1 MEKEKK
7 TKTKKLE
14 NPTTVTSFW
23 NEKWV
28 EVTFP
33 ENVKLIRYQISNYGR
48 IRAIHKNTGK
58 EKLLKGSHSKRGHHR
73 LNIKMES
80 GKGAGVYVHRIVAEN
95 FLDRPSEAHE
105 YVIHLDHDKKNN
117 KYTNLRWATQSEV
130 NEHAKKSPLYDQAR
144 EKQREHYKLN
154 EAKVKMI
161 KRMLKRKKV
170 KMKIIAKQFGISHTQ
185 LNRIKNGENWSD
197 VNAD

>member
-1 MEKEKK
+1 MKSNKK
-7 TKTKKLE
+7 TTETSPKIVE
-14 NPTTVTSFW
+14 SFW

-28 EVTFP
+28 NVTFP
-33 ENVKLIRYQISNYGR
+33 EEIKSVRYQISNYGR
-48 IRAIHKNTGK
+48 IRAINKVTGK

-80 GKGAGVYVHRIVAEN
+80 GKGAGVYVHRIVAES
-95 FLDRPSEAHE
+95 FVTQASPEHE
-105 YVIHLDHDKKNN
+105 FVIHIDHDKTNN
-117 KYTNLRWATQSEV
+117 KYTNLKWATQDEV
-130 NEHAKKSPLYDQAR
+130 NEHAKKSPLYNQAR

-161 KRMLKRKKV
+161 KRMLERKKV

-185 LNRIKNGENWSD
+185 LNRIKNGENWAD
-197 VNAD
+197 VDPD

>member
-1 MEKEKK
+1 MEKK
-7 TKTKKLE
+7 TTKSSSK
-14 NPTTVTSFW
+14 PTKVESFW

-28 EVTFP
+28 QVTFP
-33 ENVKLIRYQISNYGR
+33 EEIKSVRYQISNYGR
-48 IRAIHKNTGK
+48 IRAINKVTGK

-95 FLDRPSEAHE
+95 FVEQVSEEHK
-105 YVIHLDHDKKNN
+105 YVIHLDHDKTNN
-117 KYTNLRWATQSEV
+117 KYTNLRWVTQDEV
-130 NEHAKKSPLYDQAR
+130 NEHAKSSPLYNQAR

-185 LNRIKNGENWSD
+185 LNRIKNGENWAD
-197 VNAD
+197 VDPD

>member
-1 MEKEKK
+1 MEKK
-7 TKTKKLE
+7 TNKPTLK
-14 NPTTVTSFW
+14 PTTVESFW

-28 EVTFP
+28 QVTFP
-33 ENVKLIRYQISNYGR
+33 EEIKSVRYQISNYGR
-48 IRAIHKNTGK
+48 IRAINKVTGK

-80 GKGAGVYVHRIVAEN
+80 GKGAGVYVHRIVAET
-95 FLDRPSEAHE
+95 FVKQPSQEHK
-105 YVIHLDHDKKNN
+105 YVIHLDHDKTNN
-117 KYTNLRWATQSEV
+117 KYTNLRWATQDEV
-130 NEHAKKSPLYDQAR
+130 NKHAKNSPLYNQAR

-185 LNRIKNGENWSD
+185 LNRIKNGENWAD
-197 VNAD
+197 VDPD

>member
-1 MEKEKK
+1 MEKDTDSKNAKK
-7 TKTKKLE
+7 ALKVE
-14 NPTTVTSFW
+14 SFW
-23 NEKWV
+23 NEEWIA
-28 EVTFP
+28 VTFP
-33 ENVKLIRYQISNYGR
+33 ENIKLIRYQISNYGR
-48 IRAIHKNTGK
+48 IRAIHKITDK

-73 LNIKMES
+73 LNIKMET

-95 FLDRPSEAHE
+95 FVKKPSEAHE

-117 KYTNLRWATQSEV
+117 KYTNLRWATQEEV

-161 KRMLKRKKV
+161 KRMLNRKKV

-185 LNRIKNGENWSD
+185 LNRIKNGENWAD
-197 VNAD
+197 VDAD

>member
-1 MEKEKK
+1 MEKK
-7 TKTKKLE
+7 TTKPSSK
-14 NPTTVTSFW
+14 PTTVESFW

-28 EVTFP
+28 HVTFP
-33 ENVKLIRYQISNYGR
+33 EEIKSVRYQISNYGR
-48 IRAIHKNTGK
+48 IRAINKVTGK

-80 GKGAGVYVHRIVAEN
+80 GKGAGVYVHRIVAEEFVN
-95 FLDRPSEAHE
+95 QKSEEHK
-105 YVIHLDHDKKNN
+105 YVIHIDHDKTNN
-117 KYTNLRWATQSEV
+117 KYTNLRWATQGEV
-130 NEHAKKSPLYDQAR
+130 NEHAKSSPLYNQAR
-144 EKQREHYKLN
+144 EKQREYYKLN

-185 LNRIKNGENWSD
+185 LNRIKNGENWAD
-197 VNAD
+197 VDPD

>member
-1 MEKEKK
+1 MESNNDRKA
-7 TKTKKLE
+7 TNPKLVE
-14 NPTTVTSFW
+14 SFW

-28 EVTFP
+28 NVTFS
-33 ENVKLIRYQISNYGR
+33 EEIKSVRYQISNYGR
-48 IRAIHKNTGK
+48 IRATNKITEK

-95 FLDRPSEAHE
+95 FIDRISEEHE
-105 YVIHLDHDKKNN
+105 FVIHLDHDKTNN
-117 KYTNLRWATQSEV
+117 KYTNLRWATQDEV

-154 EAKVKMI
+154 ETKVKMI
-161 KRMLKRKKV
+161 KRMLERKKV

-185 LNRIKNGENWSD
+185 LNRIKNGENWANVKPD
-197 VNAD
+197 

>member
-1 MEKEKK
+1 MEKEKSSK
-7 TKTKKLE
+7 IVK
-14 NPTTVTSFW
+14 NPITIESFW
-23 NEKWV
+23 NEEWI

-33 ENVKLIRYQISNYGR
+33 ENIKLIRYQISNYGR
-48 IRAIHKNTGK
+48 IRATHKITAK

-95 FLDRPSEAHE
+95 FVERPSEAHE

-117 KYTNLRWATQSEV
+117 KYTNLRWATQDEV
-130 NEHAKKSPLYDQAR
+130 NSHAKNSPLYNQAR

-170 KMKIIAKQFGISHTQ
+170 KMKIIAKQFGISQTQ
-185 LNRIKNGENWSD
+185 LNRIKNGENWAD
-197 VNAD
+197 VDAD

>member
-1 MEKEKK
+1 MESNNDRKASNP
-7 TKTKKLE
+7 KLVE
-14 NPTTVTSFW
+14 SFW

-28 EVTFP
+28 NVTFS
-33 ENVKLIRYQISNYGR
+33 EEIKSVRYQISNYGR
-48 IRAIHKNTGK
+48 IRATNKITAK

-95 FLDRPSEAHE
+95 FIDRASEEHE
-105 YVIHLDHDKKNN
+105 FVIHLDHDKTNN
-117 KYTNLRWATQSEV
+117 KYTNLRWATQDEV

-154 EAKVKMI
+154 ETKVKMI
-161 KRMLKRKKV
+161 KRMLERKKV

-185 LNRIKNGENWSD
+185 LNRIKNGENWANVKPD
-197 VNAD
+197 

>member
-1 MEKEKK
+1 MEKK
-7 TKTKKLE
+7 TTKPTSK
-14 NPTTVTSFW
+14 PTTVESFW

-28 EVTFP
+28 QVTFP
-33 ENVKLIRYQISNYGR
+33 EEIKSVRYQISNYGR
-48 IRAIHKNTGK
+48 IRAINKVTGK

-80 GKGAGVYVHRIVAEN
+80 GKGAGVYVHRIVAET
-95 FLDRPSEAHE
+95 FVEQPSEEHK
-105 YVIHLDHDKKNN
+105 YVIHLDHDKTNN
-117 KYTNLRWATQSEV
+117 KYTNLRWATQDEV
-130 NEHAKKSPLYDQAR
+130 NKHAKNSPLYDQAR

-185 LNRIKNGENWSD
+185 LNRIKNGENWAD
-197 VNAD
+197 VDPD

>member
-1 MEKEKK
+1 MDN
-7 TKTKKLE
+7 KTKK
-14 NPTTVTSFW
+14 TTSTPSTVESFW
-23 NEKWV
+23 NEKWTN
-28 EVTFP
+28 VTFP
-33 ENVKLIRYQISNYGR
+33 EEIKSVRYQISNYGR
-48 IRAIHKNTGK
+48 IRAINKITGK

-80 GKGAGVYVHRIVAEN
+80 GKGAGVYVHRIVAET
-95 FLDRPSEAHE
+95 FVKQPSEEHK
-105 YVIHLDHDKKNN
+105 YVIHLDHDKTNN
-117 KYTNLRWATQSEV
+117 KYTNLRWATQHEV
-130 NEHAKKSPLYDQAR
+130 NEHAKNSPLYNQAR

-185 LNRIKNGENWSD
+185 LNRIKNGENWSNVD
-197 VNAD
+197 SD

>member
-1 MEKEKK
+1 MENKKEKLSSK
-7 TKTKKLE
+7 
-14 NPTTVTSFW
+14 PATVESFW

-28 EVTFP
+28 NVTFP
-33 ENVKLIRYQISNYGR
+33 EEIKSVRYQISNYGR
-48 IRAIHKNTGK
+48 IRAINKVTGK

-80 GKGAGVYVHRIVAEN
+80 GKGAGVYVHRIVAES
-95 FLDRPSEAHE
+95 FVDQKSEEHK
-105 YVIHLDHDKKNN
+105 YVIHIDHDKTNN
-117 KYTNLRWATQSEV
+117 KYTNLRWATQDEV
-130 NEHAKKSPLYDQAR
+130 NEHAKSSPLYHQAR

-185 LNRIKNGENWSD
+185 LNRIKNGENWAD
-197 VNAD
+197 VDPD

>member
-1 MEKEKK
+1 MEKEKSNTASK
-7 TKTKKLE
+7 STQTID
-14 NPTTVTSFW
+14 SFW
-23 NEKWV
+23 NEEWV
-28 EVTFP
+28 EVKFP
-33 ENVKLIRYQISNYGR
+33 ENIKLIRYQISNYGR
-48 IRAIHKNTGK
+48 IRAIHKITGK

-80 GKGAGVYVHRIVAEN
+80 GKGAGVYVHRIVAES
-95 FLDRPSEAHE
+95 FISQPSEAHE

-117 KYTNLRWATQSEV
+117 KYTNLRWSTQEEV
-130 NEHAKKSPLYDQAR
+130 NQHAKNSPLYNQAR

-185 LNRIKNGENWSD
+185 LNRIKNGENWAD
-197 VNAD
+197 VDAD

>member
-1 MEKEKK
+1 MESNKDNK
-7 TKTKKLE
+7 TTDPKLVE
-14 NPTTVTSFW
+14 SFW

-28 EVTFP
+28 DVTFP
-33 ENVKLIRYQISNYGR
+33 EEIKSVRYQISNYGR
-48 IRAIHKNTGK
+48 IRAINKITGR

-95 FLDRPSEAHE
+95 FVNRASEAHE
-105 YVIHLDHDKKNN
+105 FVIHLDHDKTNN
-117 KYTNLRWATQSEV
+117 KYINLRWATQDKV
-130 NEHAKKSPLYDQAR
+130 NEHAKSSPLYDQAR

-154 EAKVKMI
+154 ETKVKMI
-161 KRMLKRKKV
+161 KRMLGRKKV

-185 LNRIKNGENWSD
+185 LNRIKNGENWAD
-197 VNAD
+197 VKAD

>member
-1 MEKEKK
+1 MEKK
-7 TKTKKLE
+7 TKKTTSK
-14 NPTTVTSFW
+14 PTTVESFW

-28 EVTFP
+28 SVTFP
-33 ENVKLIRYQISNYGR
+33 EEIKSVRYQISNYGR
-48 IRAIHKNTGK
+48 IRAINKVTGK

-95 FLDRPSEAHE
+95 FVEQPSEEHK
-105 YVIHLDHDKKNN
+105 YVIHIDHDKTNN
-117 KYTNLRWATQSEV
+117 KYTNLRWATQDEV
-130 NEHAKKSPLYDQAR
+130 NEHAKSSPLYDQAR

-185 LNRIKNGENWSD
+185 LNRIKNGENWAD
-197 VNAD
+197 VDPD

>member
-1 MEKEKK
+1 MEKKK
-7 TKTKKLE
+7 DKTPSKPNIVE
-14 NPTTVTSFW
+14 SFW

-33 ENVKLIRYQISNYGR
+33 EKIKSVRYHISNYGR
-48 IRAIHKNTGK
+48 IRAVNKITGK

-95 FLDRPSEAHE
+95 FVEQPSEEHI
-105 YVIHLDHDKKNN
+105 YVIHLNHDKTNN
-117 KYTNLRWATQSEV
+117 KYTNLRWATQLEV
-130 NEHAKKSPLYDQAR
+130 NAHAKGSPLYNQAR

-161 KRMLKRKKV
+161 KRMLERKKV

-185 LNRIKNGENWSD
+185 LNRIKNGENWAD
-197 VNAD
+197 VTTD

>member
-1 MEKEKK
+1 MESNKEK
-7 TKTKKLE
+7 TSKKPNVVE
-14 NPTTVTSFW
+14 SFW
-23 NEKWV
+23 NEKWI

-33 ENVKLIRYQISNYGR
+33 ENIKSVRYGISNYGR
-48 IRAIHKNTGK
+48 IRAINKVTAK
-58 EKLLKGSHSKRGHHR
+58 QKLLKGSHSKRGHHR

-95 FLDRPSEAHE
+95 FLNQPSEEHK
-105 YVIHLDHDKKNN
+105 YVIHLDHDKTNN
-117 KYTNLRWATQSEV
+117 KYTNLRWATQQEV
-130 NEHAKKSPLYDQAR
+130 NEHAKNSPLYDQAR

-161 KRMLKRKKV
+161 KRMLERKKV

-185 LNRIKNGENWSD
+185 LNRIKNGENWAD
-197 VNAD
+197 VSTD